1 MNKEWLG
8 YYEATKDNPP
18 SETAVKAIEQ
28 FGELKGCMMD
38 LGCGAG
44 VDALYFLHK
53 GWKVIAVDS
62 HVEYLCEIRE
72 GMPIE
77 LQNNLEVCKME
88 FEKLLVKQSVDCI
101 AANFSLPFCKP
112 QYFDVMWR
120 EIVSGLKPEGV
131 FSGVFFGNRDSWAS
145 WAQEERTFHTRQQ
158 VKDLFAEFDIL
169 DFREEEWDGS
179 CCGEKGEAIPKHWHI
194 FRVLARKMGQ

>member
-1 MNKEWLG
+1 MNKEWLD
-8 YYEATKDNPP
+8 YYEATKDNSP
-18 SETAVKAIEQ
+18 SKTAVRAAQQ
-28 FGELKGCMMD
+28 FGEQPGLVMD

-53 GWKVIAVDS
+53 GWEVLAVDS
-62 HVEYLCEIRE
+62 HVEYLRGIKEK
-72 GMPIE
+72 MPIE
-77 LQNNLEVCKME
+77 LQHKLEVCE
-88 FEKLLVKQSVDCI
+88 RSFEQLSIKQPVDCVI
-101 AANFSLPFCKP
+101 ANFSLPFCNP
-112 QYFDVMWR
+112 QYFDVMWT
-120 EIVSGLKPEGV
+120 EIVKGLKARGI